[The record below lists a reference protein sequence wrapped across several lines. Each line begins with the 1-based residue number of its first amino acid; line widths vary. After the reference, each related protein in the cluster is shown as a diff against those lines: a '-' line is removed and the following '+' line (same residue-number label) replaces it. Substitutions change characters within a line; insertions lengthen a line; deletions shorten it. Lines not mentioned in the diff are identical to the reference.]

1 MAEVARDPF
10 CADRLPPPEQWPAL
24 PGIERHPER
33 LNAATYLLAR
43 ATTSPGRPAL
53 ICGDRTWTYAELDD
67 HVRRLATVLT
77 DELGIVPGNRV
88 IVRGLNSP
96 ETVAAILAVMHV
108 GAVAVPTM
116 PLLRAAELDRIAER
130 AEVGFVLSDVRLL
143 AEVEAMER
151 TGMCVRTWGPGGD
164 LDAAVAA
171 AVSSPAADDTAASDV
186 AMLMF
191 TSGTTGVPK
200 AACQLHRDV
209 AGICETVG
217 ASTYA
222 LTEDDVVTGTPPL
235 AFAYGFGAFLAFPL
249 HAGASV
255 VLIEQP
261 SPAAL
266 LDAIEDHRATV
277 VFTAPTAY
285 RALLPLVE
293 GRDLSSVRYG
303 ASAGETLP
311 AATWEAFHVA
321 TGITLLDGIGST
333 EMLHV
338 FCSNHLGAVRP
349 GATGQAVEGYR
360 CRVVDDDG
368 VPCPPGET
376 GHLEVQGPTGCLYL
390 DDDRQAVYVRDGWNR
405 TGDLYEVDDDGW
417 FWYRSRADDMIVTSG
432 YNVAGPE
439 VEAALLTHPAV
450 AECAVVGLP
459 DAERGQIVVAYV
471 VAAAGVDA
479 DERLAAALQDHVKA
493 EIAPYKYPRSV
504 RFIDE
509 LPKTGTGKVQ
519 RFRLRDGAG

>member
-1 MAEVARDPF
+1 MTEVARDPF
-10 CADRLPPPEQWPAL
+10 CADRLPAPEHWPAL
-24 PGIERHPER
+24 PGVERFGDR

-43 ATTSPGRPAL
+43 AATTPDRTAL
-53 ICGDRTWTYAELDD
+53 VCGDRAWTYGDLDD
-67 HVRRLATVLT
+67 RVRRLATVLT
-77 DELGIVPGNRV
+77 DELGVVPGGRV

-96 ETVAAILAVMHV
+96 ETVAAILAVIHV

-116 PLLRAAELDRIAER
+116 PLLRAVELDRIAER
-130 AEVGFVLSDVRLL
+130 AGADLLLTDVRLL
-143 AEVEAMER
+143 AEVEAMAR
-151 TGMCVRTWGPGGD
+151 TEVVARTWGPGGD
-164 LDAAVAA
+164 LDDLVAA
-171 AVSSPAADDTAASDV
+171 APPTATADDTAATDV

-209 AGICETVG
+209 AAICETVG
-217 ASTYA
+217 VSTYA
-222 LTEDDVVTGTPPL
+222 LGEDDVVTGTPPL

-261 SPAAL
+261 SPDAL
-266 LDAIEDHRATV
+266 LAAIEHHRATV

-293 GRDLSSVRYG
+293 GRDLTSLRYG

-311 AATWEAFHVA
+311 AATWTAFHEA
-321 TGITLLDGIGST
+321 TGVTLLDGIGST
-333 EMLHV
+333 ELLHV
-338 FCSNHLGAVRP
+338 FCSNHLDAVRP
-349 GATGQAVEGYR
+349 GATGTPVAGYD

-368 VPCPPGET
+368 TELGPGEI
-376 GHLEVQGPTGCLYL
+376 GHLEVRGPTGCLYL
-390 DDDRQAVYVRDGWNR
+390 DDDRQQVYVRDGWNR
-405 TGDLYEVDDDGW
+405 TGDLYERDADGW

-450 AECAVVGLP
+450 AECAVIGLP
-459 DAERGQIVVAYV
+459 DPERGQVVAAYV
-471 VAAAGVDA
+471 VPADGVAADDA
-479 DERLAAALQDHVKA
+479 LVASLQEHAKV
-493 EIAPYKYPRSV
+493 EIAPYKYPRIV

-519 RFRLRDGAG
+519 RFRLRDLG